1 MKTAIITTT
10 IHVPKLLA
18 DYAADAVKH
27 GRSTEFFVVADRKTP
42 PEAENFCRKVAE
54 DYGVPVRW
62 LGVGEQEDIMAPF
75 PELAKHIPWNC
86 IQRRNVGHLLAYM
99 EGFEVLVAIDDD
111 NFRVDDDYA
120 GLHIAALSAEE
131 MESVSAP
138 SGWFNC
144 CEMLEEAQGRYFF
157 PRGYPMK
164 PRVSEKN
171 ELSYGLVSSRIVVN
185 AGLWLGDPDVDAV
198 TRLALAP
205 NVAWTKHGNSVALGA
220 GTWCPFNS
228 QNTAVHRDVLPAW
241 MMSPDIGRYDDIWG
255 SYVALTCM
263 EKMGHALA
271 FGRPLVRQ
279 DRNAHDLLRDLDL
292 ERLGMRFTDG
302 LCAALREAPLSGKDY
317 ATCTEQA
324 LKAISGWIARDPS
337 VEKDRATLEKF
348 VEGYSLWVAA
358 FRKIAVQQPALL
370 AAV

>member
-27 GRSTEFFVVADRKTP
+27 GREIEFIVVGDRKTP
-42 PEAENFCRKVAE
+42 PEAEGFCRQVAE
-54 DYGVPVRW
+54 ESGLPVRW
-62 LGVGEQEDIMAPF
+62 LGVGEQEDVMSAF

-111 NFRVDDDYA
+111 NFRVDEDYV
-120 GLHIAALSAEE
+120 GHHIAALSAEE
-131 MESVSAP
+131 TECVSAEG
-138 SGWFNC
+138 GWFNC
-144 CEMLEEAQGRYFF
+144 CELLEETQGRQFF
-157 PRGYPMK
+157 PRGYPVK
-164 PRVSEKN
+164 QRVSEKV
-171 ELSYGLVSSRIVVN
+171 ELNYGPSSARVVVN

-198 TRLALAP
+198 TRLAIAP
-205 NVAWTKHGNSVALGA
+205 NVAWTRRGNNLALA
-220 GTWCPFNS
+220 RGTWCPFNS

-241 MMSPDIGRYDDIWG
+241 LMSPDIGRFDDIWG
-255 SYVALTCM
+255 SYIALACM

-279 DRNAHDLLRDLDL
+279 DRNVHDLWRDMDL
-292 ERLGMRFTDG
+292 ERLGMRLTDG
-302 LCAALREAPLSGKDY
+302 LCAALRETPLSGKDY
-317 ATCTEQA
+317 ITCAEQA
-324 LKAISGWIARDPS
+324 VKVVEDWIARDPA
-337 VEKDRATLEKF
+337 VEKDRAALEKF
-348 VEGYSLWVAA
+348 VEGYRLWTAA
-358 FRKIAVQQPALL
+358 FRKIAAQQPALL